1 MTAHADD
8 DSGDLSADS
17 LPRKKFSGKKLVLF
31 VILPLI
37 LLIAAGAGN
46 PPVVVDETADI
57 AKAARDIVWGA
68 SFDNNVICVDEKV
81 AEAPPVDM
89 LDPRAAPVFYELPDM
104 LVNLNSINKR
114 PAFLKIKIAIQVSR
128 PEDIPAIEQVL
139 PRIIDHFQVYLRELR
154 LEDLKGS
161 AGMYRLRQELL
172 MRINAAAHPV
182 KVRDV
187 LFKEMLVQ

>member
-8 DSGDLSADS
+8 NSGDMSADS

-37 LLIAAGAGN
+37 LLIGAGAGIYFSGLL
-46 PPVVVDETADI
+46 DMLTGSGE
-57 AKAARDIVWGA
+57 
-68 SFDNNVICVDEKV
+68 EEV
-81 AEAPPVDM
+81 AVAPPPDM

-104 LVNLNSINKR
+104 LVNLNSIARR

-128 PEDIPAIEQVL
+128 PEDTPAIEQVL